1 METDKTNLNAVLY
14 ALGELKTYKTLSNS
28 ERNVAIE
35 AMNNLNSTG
44 IDLGFVFTDVK
55 NNDIILPKTDI
66 DELIREVFE
75 RLEEYED
82 SDSYSDSSSNG
93 SNSFNKS
100 SSNKSSSNK
109 SSSKE
114 EAELEA
120 ELEDEEAEV
129 EDEEDA
135 EEELH
140 TSSLSEQADSDEDD
154 SEDEDRVPKVHTEN
168 FAIYVRSHGK
178 NTLNENRLFE
188 EFISPIDVTKITA
201 CGLCDIVMSY
211 DEYDYFIPLFM
222 NELDKDYKQQHSG
235 DTIFNHPR
243 LVIEVTRYLI
253 CKIHPELACRLGART
268 IDKYD
273 DILRRKTY
281 LYPELISGNVK
292 FRKNVP
298 FDTIIKSLTQIEGT
312 CPTNMYKHTA
322 RHNVGRK
329 QRNKIYEIDKGE
341 TSLDIICLT
350 PYYNQPFNIKLKRG
364 DSLLQFFYKF
374 RKRYKALVDRMIREF
389 DGQGPA
395 KLDEHNFKPTMMWSK
410 YKKYPNKNI
419 SSISLKFILFFFQK
433 LGIRNM
439 TVVDFS
445 CGVVESNKDK
455 IRKQGWT
462 DSSSASS
469 RSAKSSLMSS
479 NSSLDQPN
487 IVLKDAGVEEAR
499 GKSKRRRRGQS
510 KKRQSKKR
518 KSKKRK
524 SKKSKRNKKI

>member
-1 METDKTNLNAVLY
+1 MD
-14 ALGELKTYKTLSNS
+14 
-28 ERNVAIE
+28 
-35 AMNNLNSTG
+35 
-44 IDLGFVFTDVK
+44 
-55 NNDIILPKTDI
+55 
-66 DELIREVFE
+66 
-75 RLEEYED
+75 
-82 SDSYSDSSSNG
+82 
-93 SNSFNKS
+93 
-100 SSNKSSSNK
+100 
-109 SSSKE
+109 
-114 EAELEA
+114 
-120 ELEDEEAEV
+120 
-129 EDEEDA
+129 
-135 EEELH
+135 
-140 TSSLSEQADSDEDD
+140 
-154 SEDEDRVPKVHTEN
+154 
-168 FAIYVRSHGK
+168 
-178 NTLNENRLFE
+178 
-188 EFISPIDVTKITA
+188 
-201 CGLCDIVMSY
+201 
-211 DEYDYFIPLFM
+211 
-222 NELDKDYKQQHSG
+222 ELDKDYKEQHPG

-268 IDKYD
+268 VEKYD

-445 CGVVESNKDK
+445 CGVVESNKDEN
-455 IRKQGWT
+455 RKQGWT

-469 RSAKSSLMSS
+469 RSAVSSRSASS
-479 NSSLDQPN
+479 SKRSSPLAE
-487 IVLKDAGVEEAR
+487 IGLHLKDAGVEEVEAKVAH
-499 GKSKRRRRGQS
+499 GKSRRQRRTKGHTKRRMKGQTKRE
-510 KKRQSKKR
+510 KKT
-518 KSKKRK
+518 KSKKSRRA
-524 SKKSKRNKKI
+524 KKSKRNTNKKI